1 MIQIFPLQCGTE
13 SLLVRLQWLRPVS
26 QRGNRGTLEAQ
37 GRDIALE
44 WERTQTTALFLS
56 CFVFCYDG
64 TGEHEGGYAIAS
76 LAA

>member
-1 MIQIFPLQCGTE
+1 MIHIFPLQCGTE
-13 SLLVRLQWLRPVS
+13 SLLVRLQRLRFS

-44 WERTQTTALFLS
+44 WERTRTTALFLS
-56 CFVFCYDG
+56 FFVFNYDG
-64 TGEHEGGYAIAS
+64 TGEHEGGHAIAS